1 MKKLVAWKEE
11 PVMESSA
18 ENKEMENRTNIDR
31 NEKPAIEEDIDKPIV
46 QVGKKTNEEGY

>member
-11 PVMESSA
+11 PVMETSA

-31 NEKPAIEEDIDKPIV
+31 NEKAYR